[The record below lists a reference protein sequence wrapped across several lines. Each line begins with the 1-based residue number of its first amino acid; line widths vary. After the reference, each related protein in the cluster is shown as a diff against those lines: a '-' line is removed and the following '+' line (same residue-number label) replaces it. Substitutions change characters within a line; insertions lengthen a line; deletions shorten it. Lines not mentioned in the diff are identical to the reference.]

1 MINMQTIYLK
11 MLTQETS
18 NVVKKTTVKIP
29 INIS

>member
-1 MINMQTIYLK
+1 MINMQTIYLR

-18 NVVKKTTVKIP
+18 NVVKKPTVKIP